1 MRLALLLALAACSH
15 GPAAVGGDDS
25 GVGGDDAAGSAAEVQ
40 PAPVD
45 GNGVADPPSTTLHN
59 HACGGNDWQHIHNFV
74 ILRHAAPELAAAGL
88 IDRCVARYAGWVTHA
103 ADDANVSRASV
114 YAALAATGQCD
125 DAHDYDG
132 ALVSGALCTGV
143 HADLDAA
150 DCLAQMA
157 SSHAFGIATVAAVI
171 AAAATKTDADPV
183 LIGAYL
189 GNDSIA
195 CGGTDRWALA
205 APTKYLD
212 RYVAAYNSAA
222 ALVTALPTCGKRI
235 VVSVALY
242 TGMGDPGLDGV
253 TGSNGCWT
261 YERISKT
268 NHEWKVCG
276 YDGSVSKPDA
286 GKWVFDDTN
295 IFNDTATEV
304 TRIHDCMADTNR
316 GYIYMANRSGSW
328 PTVVTTG
335 VNIHF
340 AELYSSQ
347 TAVDDQLASWT
358 SAGTPGDPM
367 VNFGETATSTTTI
380 TNVTKQVCGL
390 LPAGGYLGV
399 YVYPEPLT
407 NDRMSAMVAG
417 LNACTKP

>member
-1 MRLALLLALAACSH
+1 MRFAFVLALTACSH
-15 GPAAVGGDDS
+15 VPAAVGGDDDFA
-25 GVGGDDAAGSAAEVQ
+25 GDAAAESQ
-40 PAPVD
+40 PMPAD
-45 GNGVADPPSTTLHN
+45 GDGVADPPSTTLHN

-74 ILRHAAPELAAAGL
+74 ILRHAAPELAADGL

-103 ADDANVSRASV
+103 ADDVHVSRASI

-125 DAHDYDG
+125 NYDG
-132 ALVSGALCTGV
+132 ALVSGALCTSV
-143 HADLDAA
+143 HTDLDPAA
-150 DCLAQMA
+150 CLSQMA
-157 SSHAFGIATVAAVI
+157 SSHAFAIATVAAVI
-171 AAAATKTDADPV
+171 AAAAPKTDADPV

-189 GNDSIA
+189 GNASIA

-205 APTKYLD
+205 APAD
-212 RYVAAYNSAA
+212 FINHYVAAYNSAA
-222 ALVTALPTCGKRI
+222 ALVTALPVCGKRV

-295 IFNDTATEV
+295 VFNDTATEV
-304 TRIHDCMADTNR
+304 TRIDDCMANTNR
-316 GYIYMANRSGSW
+316 GYVYMANRTGSW
-328 PTVVTTG
+328 PTVVSTG

-380 TNVTKQVCGL
+380 TSVTKQVCGL

-407 NDRMSAMVAG
+407 GDRMSAMVAG

>member
-1 MRLALLLALAACSH
+1 M
-15 GPAAVGGDDS
+15 
-25 GVGGDDAAGSAAEVQ
+25 
-40 PAPVD
+40 
-45 GNGVADPPSTTLHN
+45 T
-59 HACGGNDWQHIHNFV
+59 
-74 ILRHAAPELAAAGL
+74 
-88 IDRCVARYAGWVTHA
+88 
-103 ADDANVSRASV
+103 
-114 YAALAATGQCD
+114 
-125 DAHDYDG
+125 
-132 ALVSGALCTGV
+132 
-143 HADLDAA
+143 
-150 DCLAQMA
+150 
-157 SSHAFGIATVAAVI
+157 SSHAFGIETIAAVI
-171 AAAATKTDADPV
+171 AGAATKTAADPV

-195 CGGTDRWALA
+195 CGGADRWALA
-205 APTKYLD
+205 APTGYLD
-212 RYVAAYNSAA
+212 HYVAAYNSAA
-222 ALVTALPTCGKRI
+222 ALITALPMCGKRI

-253 TGSNGCWT
+253 TKSNGCWT

-295 IFNDTATEV
+295 VFNDTATEV
-304 TRIHDCMADTNR
+304 TRIHDCMANTNR
-316 GYIYMANRSGSW
+316 GYVYMANRTGSW

-380 TNVTKQVCGL
+380 TNVTKQVCDL

-407 NDRMSAMVAG
+407 GGRMNAMVAG
-417 LNACTKP
+417 LDACTKP